1 MKRLLFIVYFFP
13 LIMFSQGWNQLGQD
27 IDGEA
32 IYDQSGCSVSFSSNG
47 SIVGVG
53 AFGNN
58 GNGSNTGHV
67 RIYSFNGSS
76 WVQLGDDIN
85 GEASNDYS
93 GGSVSLSDDGSIVA
107 IGASENDGN
116 GSNSGH
122 VRVYQFDGI
131 SWAQIGQDIDGEAS
145 DDKSGC
151 SVSLSSDGSIVAIGA
166 YGNAENGV
174 YSGNVSVYYYDNN
187 SWIQLGNDIDGEDS
201 GDQNGYSVSLSA
213 DGFTLAVGAY
223 GNDGN
228 GSNSGHVRI
237 FSFDGNSWAQLGND
251 IDGEASYDYSGISV
265 SLSFDGSTVAIGA
278 YGNDGNSIDAGH
290 VRIFNFNG
298 TSWNQLGNNI
308 EGEASNDYSGE
319 YVSLSS
325 DGSTVAIGAINN
337 NGNGSMS
344 GHVRIYTMQF
354 TAILSAPTIEKNV
367 IAITD
372 MLGRETKITNQPLLY
387 LYDDG
392 TVEKRIVVE

>member
-1 MKRLLFIVYFFP
+1 
-13 LIMFSQGWNQLGQD
+13 MFSQGWNQLGQD

-47 SIVGVG
+47 NTLAVG

-93 GGSVSLSDDGSIVA
+93 GGSVSLSADGSIVA

-122 VRVYQFDGI
+122 VRVFHYDSTSWVQLGNDINGEASNDYSGESVSLSADGSIVAIGASENDGNGANSGHVRVYRFDGI
-131 SWAQIGQDIDGEAS
+131 SWSQIGQDIDGEAS
-145 DDKSGC
+145 DDKSGF

-166 YGNAENGV
+166 YGNSENGI

-187 SWIQLGNDIDGEDS
+187 SWILLGNDIDGEAS
-201 GDQNGYSVSLSA
+201 ADQNGYSVSLST

-251 IDGEASYDYSGISV
+251 IDGEASYDYSGFGIS
-265 SLSFDGSTVAIGA
+265 F
-278 YGNDGNSIDAGH
+278 
-290 VRIFNFNG
+290 F
-298 TSWNQLGNNI
+298 
-308 EGEASNDYSGE
+308 
-319 YVSLSS
+319 
-325 DGSTVAIGAINN
+325 
-337 NGNGSMS
+337 
-344 GHVRIYTMQF
+344 
-354 TAILSAPTIEKNV
+354 
-367 IAITD
+367 
-372 MLGRETKITNQPLLY
+372 
-387 LYDDG
+387 
-392 TVEKRIVVE
+392 